1 MDGKKVLERMTG
13 ETGGRMFEVSKKQ
26 TFTEIFAEIGK
37 ELRSQ
42 YRLGYT
48 PDAEGAAEGYHK
60 IDLAFTGSDKKKFTI
75 QTRDGYYT
83 GK

>member
-1 MDGKKVLERMTG
+1 VDGKKVLERMTQ
-13 ETGGRMFEVSKKQ
+13 ETGGRMFELSKKE
-26 TFTEIFAEIGK
+26 TFAQIFDEIGK

-42 YRLGYT
+42 YRLGYV
-48 PDAEGAAEGYHK
+48 PDTEQTEAGYHK
-60 IDLAFTGSDKKKFTI
+60 IDLAFSSKDKSKFTI